1 MSRFSFF
8 YISAFF
14 FSLVDNIK
22 SHRQA
27 KKKIKTLDVHVCMY
41 VCMYRTEEMM
51 DGWMKGWR
59 DDGWMDGW
67 MGGEKEGLELLL
79 SE

>member
-1 MSRFSFF
+1 MIKSALEEMKGIFTSGATLLSSTGRGEKKGGGWNVSIFIF

-27 KKKIKTLDVHVCMY
+27 KKK
-41 VCMYRTEEMM
+41 
-51 DGWMKGWR
+51 
-59 DDGWMDGW
+59 
-67 MGGEKEGLELLL
+67 
-79 SE
+79 

>member
-1 MSRFSFF
+1 MGGWNVSIFIF

-27 KKKIKTLDVHVCMY
+27 KKKIKTLDVCMY
-41 VCMYRTEEMM
+41 VCMYACVRRR
-51 DGWMKGWR
+51 G
-59 DDGWMDGW
+59 
-67 MGGEKEGLELLL
+67 
-79 SE
+79 

>member
-1 MSRFSFF
+1 MGGWNVSIFIF

-27 KKKIKTLDVHVCMY
+27 KKKIKTLDVCMY
-41 VCMYRTEEMM
+41 VCMCRTEGMM
-51 DGWMKGWR
+51 DGG
-59 DDGWMDGW
+59 MDG
-67 MGGEKEGLELLL
+67 GTKRRA
-79 SE
+79 